1 MTPIRCGAIALFLL
15 SYANPSQSQTIL
27 GFTPAS
33 SAHESEVESKFKSI
47 PSPDEER
54 RQHRIFTQE
63 PHVAGS
69 KRNNELAEYIR
80 DEWKKQGLE
89 DVIIRRYDVYGTN
102 PKSASLEM
110 IAPTHYQATLRE
122 APLDADPDSKNPAI
136 SGAWLGMSISG
147 EVTAPVVYAHSG
159 NPEDY
164 DLLRQNGVSVK
175 GKIVLVRYSNP
186 YSYRGFKALTAQREG
201 AAAMLVYSDP
211 ADDGYKQGKVDP
223 DGPWGPEY
231 DIQRGSITYD
241 FMVPGDPQTP
251 GWASVP
257 GAKRIPI
264 EDAVSA
270 PKIMAL
276 PLSWHDAKPLLENMD
291 GPLAPRDWK
300 GEDWQGGLPIQ
311 YHLGGERVK
320 VHLKIEMDNGLQP
333 YYVVEGRIRGSELP
347 DEWIVLGNHR
357 DAWVFGGVDP
367 SSGTASMMELTRAL
381 GQLKQQGMRPRR
393 TIIVCSWDGEEVG
406 LTGSTEWGEQFADE
420 LRQKAVAYIN
430 VDEATS
436 GANFHGQAVASL
448 APMLVET
455 TRSLQDPL
463 RQDSVRSMESDR
475 RARERRPTVNAIQRL
490 RRRQ

>member
-1 MTPIRCGAIALFLL
+1 MNLFRTSVVLL
-15 SYANPSQSQTIL
+15 LLPCAQAQIL

-33 SAHESEVESKFKSI
+33 SARETEVESKFKSI

-54 RQHRIFTQE
+54 RQHRIFTQA

-164 DLLRQNGVSVK
+164 DLLRQNGISVK

-231 DIQRGSITYD
+231 HIQRGSITYD

-257 GAKRIPI
+257 G
-264 EDAVSA
+264 
-270 PKIMAL
+270 
-276 PLSWHDAKPLLENMD
+276 
-291 GPLAPRDWK
+291 G
-300 GEDWQGGLPIQ
+300 
-311 YHLGGERVK
+311 
-320 VHLKIEMDNGLQP
+320 
-333 YYVVEGRIRGSELP
+333 
-347 DEWIVLGNHR
+347 
-357 DAWVFGGVDP
+357 
-367 SSGTASMMELTRAL
+367 
-381 GQLKQQGMRPRR
+381 
-393 TIIVCSWDGEEVG
+393 C
-406 LTGSTEWGEQFADE
+406 
-420 LRQKAVAYIN
+420 
-430 VDEATS
+430 
-436 GANFHGQAVASL
+436 
-448 APMLVET
+448 
-455 TRSLQDPL
+455 
-463 RQDSVRSMESDR
+463 
-475 RARERRPTVNAIQRL
+475 
-490 RRRQ
+490 